1 MYLKEFDL
9 DLPYVVD
16 DEKIKSIMSEK
27 KCQYH
32 DATQMDYNL
41 NWKGKRRLFRLETR
55 CVTAMYERL
64 FGKMKTEDCWKILV
78 ECVENITEE
87 RILNLSGVVTV
98 QVKLSFDEFSFLSEI
113 EKKRNA
119 LNLLM
124 KGIEKISSNK
134 NWALEPFREVTS
146 QIEQTEYSN
155 EWVWKKAI
163 KSPDKNY
170 YAEILCQH
178 NVNSMDISI
187 LIWQKNGV
195 LIQREVVISE
205 LPDEFA
211 YAKHLGELKWMSDVE
226 VALINKK
233 GDNMVSIKLE

>member
-1 MYLKEFDL
+1 MDLKEFDV
-9 DLPYVVD
+9 DLPYVAD
-16 DEKIKSIMSEK
+16 NEQIKSIMSKK

-32 DATQMDYNL
+32 DATQIDYNL
-41 NWKGKRRLFRLETR
+41 NWKEKRRSFRLETR

-78 ECVENITEE
+78 ECVEDITEE

-98 QVKLSFDEFSFLSEI
+98 QVKSSFDEFCFLSGI
-113 EKKRNA
+113 EKKRTT

-124 KGIEKISSNK
+124 KGIEKISSHK
-134 NWALEPFREVTS
+134 NWVVEPFSEIS
-146 QIEQTEYSN
+146 FQIEQMGYSN
-155 EWVWKKAI
+155 EWIWKKAI
-163 KSPDKNY
+163 KSPDNNY

-178 NVNSMDISI
+178 NINSMDISI
-187 LIWQKNGV
+187 LIWQINGV
-195 LIQREVVISE
+195 MIQRKKVISE

-211 YAKHLGELKWMSDVE
+211 YAKHLGELKWISDVE

-233 GDNMVSIKLE
+233 GDNMISINK